1 MYTDK
6 GLYIAKAAGR
16 ELYILPKMANR
27 HGLIAGATG
36 TGKTVSLK
44 VLAESFSDMGVP
56 VIMADVKGDLAGMV
70 KAGGD
75 NATISQRVSEFGLL
89 ERGFT
94 YKAFPTCFWDLFA
107 KKGLPLRTTISEF
120 GPLLL
125 AKLLDLNQVQSD
137 ILNIVFKIADDEGL
151 LLIDIKD
158 LKAMLNYVS
167 ENSAQYKSE
176 YGNISSQSVA
186 AIMRA
191 VVALSD
197 RGAEEFFGEPALNI
211 RDWMRTTQDSRA
223 YINIIDASSLIQDTL
238 AYSTFMLWL
247 LSELFETMPEVGD
260 LEKPKMVFFFDE
272 AHLLFKNTPK
282 AMMQKIE
289 QVMKLIRS
297 KGIGIYFISQS
308 PSDIPGEILAQL
320 GNKIQHALRAYTAS
334 EQKAVKAAAQSYRI
348 NPNLD
353 TQKAITELGIGEDF
367 SFKAYPTVF
376 WDIFG
381 KKGLPLRTT
390 ISEFGPMLL
399 AKLLD
404 LNQIQ
409 TDILN
414 IIFKIADDEG
424 LLLIDLKDL
433 KSMLNYVSE
442 NAADYKAEYG
452 NIAPQSVNA
461 IMRGLVA
468 LGDKGGDIFF
478 GEPALD
484 INDWFVTKDGKGMIN
499 VLDATTIINDPV
511 IYSTFM
517 LWMLAELFEIM
528 PEVGDLDK
536 PKMVFFFDEAHLLF
550 KDTPKAL
557 LQKIE
562 QVVKLIRS
570 KGIGVYFITQNP
582 LPIIRSG
589 FIEVWL
595 FRNDD

>member
-1 MYTDK
+1 MYKDNEIWVASD
-6 GLYIAKAAGR
+6 GDAK
-16 ELYILPKMANR
+16 LCIKSKYANR

-36 TGKTVSLK
+36 TGKTVTLK
-44 VLAESFSDMGVP
+44 VMAESFSDAGVP
-56 VIMADVKGDLAGMV
+56 VFLSDIKGDLSGMC
-70 KAGGD
+70 KSGEEKESI
-75 NATISQRVSEFGLL
+75 TKRV
-89 ERGFT
+89 
-94 YKAFPTCFWDLFA
+94 A
-107 KKGLPLRTTISEF
+107 
-120 GPLLL
+120 
-125 AKLLDLNQVQSD
+125 
-137 ILNIVFKIADDEGL
+137 
-151 LLIDIKD
+151 
-158 LKAMLNYVS
+158 
-167 ENSAQYKSE
+167 
-176 YGNISSQSVA
+176 
-186 AIMRA
+186 
-191 VVALSD
+191 
-197 RGAEEFFGEPALNI
+197 
-211 RDWMRTTQDSRA
+211 
-223 YINIIDASSLIQDTL
+223 
-238 AYSTFMLWL
+238 
-247 LSELFETMPEVGD
+247 
-260 LEKPKMVFFFDE
+260 
-272 AHLLFKNTPK
+272 
-282 AMMQKIE
+282 
-289 QVMKLIRS
+289 
-297 KGIGIYFISQS
+297 
-308 PSDIPGEILAQL
+308 
-320 GNKIQHALRAYTAS
+320 
-334 EQKAVKAAAQSYRI
+334 
-348 NPNLD
+348 
-353 TQKAITELGIGEDF
+353 ELGMGEDF

-442 NAADYKAEYG
+442 NATDYKAEYG

-468 LGDKGGDIFF
+468 LGDKGGDVFF

-499 VLDATTIINDPV
+499 VLDATTIINDPG
-511 IYSTFM
+511 IYATFM

-582 LPIIRSG
+582 SDIPDEVLAQLGNKVQHALRAYTPAEQKGIKAAAQSYRANPDFDTAEIITNLGIGEAVVS
-589 FIEVWL
+589 FIEDDGAPAMVRKAKVLPPQSYLGAIDDMMRAAVISMSDLAEKYKDMVDRDSAYEFLQRLQVEISQKQEEEKQAETARKEAEKQAEIERKEAEKQEKATQKEAERQAKEAEKEEKKKKDAIKKGVAAVAGTAAGTIGRQIGKTLGKSGGKFGSSLGGNLGASLGRGVLSTL
-595 FRNDD
+595 FKLK

>member
-1 MYTDK
+1 MYKDNEIWVASD
-6 GLYIAKAAGR
+6 GDAK
-16 ELYILPKMANR
+16 LCIKSKYANR

-36 TGKTVSLK
+36 TGKTVTLK
-44 VLAESFSDMGVP
+44 VMAESFSDAGVP
-56 VIMADVKGDLAGMV
+56 VFLSDIKGDLSGMC
-70 KAGGD
+70 K
-75 NATISQRVSEFGLL
+75 
-89 ERGFT
+89 
-94 YKAFPTCFWDLFA
+94 
-107 KKGLPLRTTISEF
+107 
-120 GPLLL
+120 
-125 AKLLDLNQVQSD
+125 
-137 ILNIVFKIADDEGL
+137 
-151 LLIDIKD
+151 
-158 LKAMLNYVS
+158 
-167 ENSAQYKSE
+167 
-176 YGNISSQSVA
+176 
-186 AIMRA
+186 
-191 VVALSD
+191 
-197 RGAEEFFGEPALNI
+197 
-211 RDWMRTTQDSRA
+211 
-223 YINIIDASSLIQDTL
+223 
-238 AYSTFMLWL
+238 
-247 LSELFETMPEVGD
+247 
-260 LEKPKMVFFFDE
+260 
-272 AHLLFKNTPK
+272 
-282 AMMQKIE
+282 
-289 QVMKLIRS
+289 
-297 KGIGIYFISQS
+297 
-308 PSDIPGEILAQL
+308 PGEE
-320 GNKIQHALRAYTAS
+320 KES
-334 EQKAVKAAAQSYRI
+334 
-348 NPNLD
+348 
-353 TQKAITELGIGEDF
+353 ITKRVAELGMGEDF

-468 LGDKGGDIFF
+468 LGDKGGDVFF

-499 VLDATTIINDPV
+499 VLDATTIINDPG
-511 IYSTFM
+511 IYATFM

-582 LPIIRSG
+582 SDIPDEVLAQLGNKVQHALRAYTPAEQKGIKAAAQSYRANPDFDTAEIITNLGIGEAVVS
-589 FIEVWL
+589 FIEDDGAPAMVRKAKVLPPQSYLGAIDDMMRAAVISMSDLAEKYKDMVDRDSAYEFLQRLQVEISQKQEEEKQAETARKEAEKQAEIERKEAEKQEKSAQKEAERQAKEAEKEEKKKKDAIKKGVAAVAGTAAGTIGRQIGKTLGKSGGKFGSSLGGNLGASLGRGVLSTL
-595 FRNDD
+595 FKLK

>member
-1 MYTDK
+1 MYKDNEIWVASD
-6 GLYIAKAAGR
+6 GDAK
-16 ELYILPKMANR
+16 LCIKSKYANR

-36 TGKTVSLK
+36 TGKTVTLK
-44 VLAESFSDMGVP
+44 VMAESFSDAGVP
-56 VIMADVKGDLAGMV
+56 VFLSDIKGDLSGMC
-70 KAGGD
+70 K
-75 NATISQRVSEFGLL
+75 
-89 ERGFT
+89 
-94 YKAFPTCFWDLFA
+94 
-107 KKGLPLRTTISEF
+107 
-120 GPLLL
+120 
-125 AKLLDLNQVQSD
+125 
-137 ILNIVFKIADDEGL
+137 
-151 LLIDIKD
+151 
-158 LKAMLNYVS
+158 
-167 ENSAQYKSE
+167 
-176 YGNISSQSVA
+176 
-186 AIMRA
+186 
-191 VVALSD
+191 
-197 RGAEEFFGEPALNI
+197 
-211 RDWMRTTQDSRA
+211 
-223 YINIIDASSLIQDTL
+223 
-238 AYSTFMLWL
+238 
-247 LSELFETMPEVGD
+247 
-260 LEKPKMVFFFDE
+260 
-272 AHLLFKNTPK
+272 
-282 AMMQKIE
+282 
-289 QVMKLIRS
+289 
-297 KGIGIYFISQS
+297 
-308 PSDIPGEILAQL
+308 PGEE
-320 GNKIQHALRAYTAS
+320 KES
-334 EQKAVKAAAQSYRI
+334 
-348 NPNLD
+348 
-353 TQKAITELGIGEDF
+353 ITKRVAELGMGEDF

-442 NAADYKAEYG
+442 NATDYKAEYG

-499 VLDATTIINDPV
+499 VLDATTIINDPG
-511 IYSTFM
+511 IYATFM

-582 LPIIRSG
+582 SDIPDEVLAQLGNKVQHALRAYTPAEQKGIKAAAQSYRANPDFDTAEIITNLGIGEAVVS
-589 FIEVWL
+589 FIEDDGAPAMVRKAKVLPPQSYLGAIDDMMRAAVISMSDLAEKYKDMVDRDSAYEFLQRLQVEISQKQEEEKQAETARKEAEKQAEIERKEAEKQEKAAQKEAERQAKEAEKEEKKKKDAIKKGVAAVAGTAAVTIGRQIGKTLGKSGGKFGSSLGGNLGASLGRGVLSTL
-595 FRNDD
+595 FKLK

>member
-1 MYTDK
+1 MYKDNEIWVASD
-6 GLYIAKAAGR
+6 GDAK
-16 ELYILPKMANR
+16 LCIKSKYANR

-36 TGKTVSLK
+36 TGKTVTLK
-44 VLAESFSDMGVP
+44 VMAESFSDAGVP
-56 VIMADVKGDLAGMV
+56 VFLSDIKGDLSGMC
-70 KAGGD
+70 KLGEEKESI
-75 NATISQRVSEFGLL
+75 TKRVSELG
-89 ERGFT
+89 
-94 YKAFPTCFWDLFA
+94 
-107 KKGLPLRTTISEF
+107 
-120 GPLLL
+120 
-125 AKLLDLNQVQSD
+125 
-137 ILNIVFKIADDEGL
+137 
-151 LLIDIKD
+151 
-158 LKAMLNYVS
+158 
-167 ENSAQYKSE
+167 
-176 YGNISSQSVA
+176 
-186 AIMRA
+186 MR
-191 VVALSD
+191 
-197 RGAEEFFGEPALNI
+197 
-211 RDWMRTTQDSRA
+211 
-223 YINIIDASSLIQDTL
+223 
-238 AYSTFMLWL
+238 
-247 LSELFETMPEVGD
+247 
-260 LEKPKMVFFFDE
+260 
-272 AHLLFKNTPK
+272 
-282 AMMQKIE
+282 
-289 QVMKLIRS
+289 
-297 KGIGIYFISQS
+297 
-308 PSDIPGEILAQL
+308 
-320 GNKIQHALRAYTAS
+320 
-334 EQKAVKAAAQSYRI
+334 
-348 NPNLD
+348 
-353 TQKAITELGIGEDF
+353 EDF

-468 LGDKGGDIFF
+468 LGDKGGDVFF

-499 VLDATTIINDPV
+499 VLDATTIINDPG
-511 IYSTFM
+511 IYATFM

-528 PEVGDLDK
+528 PEVGDLEK

-582 LPIIRSG
+582 SDIPDEVLAQLGNKVQHALRAYTPAEQKGIKAAAQSYRANPDFDTAEIITNLGIGEAVVS
-589 FIEVWL
+589 FIEDDGAPAMVRKAKVLPPQSYLGAIDDMMRAAVISMSDLANKYKDMVDRDSAYEFLQRLQVEISQKQEEERQAEIARKEAEKQAEIERKEAEKQAKAAQNEAEKQAREAEKEEKKKKDAIKKGVATVAGTAAGTIGRQIGKTLGKSGGKFGSSLGGNLGASLGRGVLSTL
-595 FRNDD
+595 FKLK

>member
-1 MYTDK
+1 MYKDNEIWVASD
-6 GLYIAKAAGR
+6 GDAK
-16 ELYILPKMANR
+16 LCIKSKYANR

-36 TGKTVSLK
+36 TGKTVTLK
-44 VLAESFSDMGVP
+44 VMAESFSDAGVP
-56 VIMADVKGDLAGMV
+56 VFLSDIKGDLSGMC
-70 KAGGD
+70 KPGEEKESI
-75 NATISQRVSEFGLL
+75 TKRVSE
-89 ERGFT
+89 
-94 YKAFPTCFWDLFA
+94 
-107 KKGLPLRTTISEF
+107 
-120 GPLLL
+120 
-125 AKLLDLNQVQSD
+125 
-137 ILNIVFKIADDEGL
+137 
-151 LLIDIKD
+151 
-158 LKAMLNYVS
+158 
-167 ENSAQYKSE
+167 
-176 YGNISSQSVA
+176 
-186 AIMRA
+186 
-191 VVALSD
+191 
-197 RGAEEFFGEPALNI
+197 
-211 RDWMRTTQDSRA
+211 
-223 YINIIDASSLIQDTL
+223 
-238 AYSTFMLWL
+238 
-247 LSELFETMPEVGD
+247 
-260 LEKPKMVFFFDE
+260 
-272 AHLLFKNTPK
+272 
-282 AMMQKIE
+282 
-289 QVMKLIRS
+289 
-297 KGIGIYFISQS
+297 
-308 PSDIPGEILAQL
+308 L
-320 GNKIQHALRAYTAS
+320 GM
-334 EQKAVKAAAQSYRI
+334 
-348 NPNLD
+348 
-353 TQKAITELGIGEDF
+353 GEDF

-433 KSMLNYVSE
+433 KSMLNYISE

-468 LGDKGGDIFF
+468 LGDKGGDVFF

-499 VLDATTIINDPV
+499 VLDATTIINDPG
-511 IYSTFM
+511 IYATFM

-582 LPIIRSG
+582 SDIPDEVLAQLGNKVQHALRAYTPAEQKGIKAAAQSYRANPDFDTAEIITNLGIGEAVVS
-589 FIEVWL
+589 FIEDDGAPAMVRKAKVLPPQSYLGAIDDMMRAAVISMSDLAEKYKDMVDRDSAYEFLQRLQVEISQKQEEEKQAEIARKEAEKQAEIERKEAEKQAKEAQKEAERQAREAEKEEKKKKDAIKKGVATVAGTAAGTIGRQIGKTLGKSGGKFGSSLGGNLGASLGRGVLSTL
-595 FRNDD
+595 FKLK

>member
-1 MYTDK
+1 MYKDNEIWVASD
-6 GLYIAKAAGR
+6 GDAK
-16 ELYILPKMANR
+16 LCIKSKYANR

-36 TGKTVSLK
+36 TGKTVTLK
-44 VLAESFSDMGVP
+44 VMAESFSDAGVP
-56 VIMADVKGDLAGMV
+56 VFLSDIKGDLSGMC
-70 KAGGD
+70 K
-75 NATISQRVSEFGLL
+75 
-89 ERGFT
+89 
-94 YKAFPTCFWDLFA
+94 
-107 KKGLPLRTTISEF
+107 
-120 GPLLL
+120 
-125 AKLLDLNQVQSD
+125 
-137 ILNIVFKIADDEGL
+137 
-151 LLIDIKD
+151 
-158 LKAMLNYVS
+158 
-167 ENSAQYKSE
+167 
-176 YGNISSQSVA
+176 
-186 AIMRA
+186 
-191 VVALSD
+191 
-197 RGAEEFFGEPALNI
+197 
-211 RDWMRTTQDSRA
+211 
-223 YINIIDASSLIQDTL
+223 
-238 AYSTFMLWL
+238 
-247 LSELFETMPEVGD
+247 
-260 LEKPKMVFFFDE
+260 
-272 AHLLFKNTPK
+272 
-282 AMMQKIE
+282 
-289 QVMKLIRS
+289 
-297 KGIGIYFISQS
+297 
-308 PSDIPGEILAQL
+308 PGEE
-320 GNKIQHALRAYTAS
+320 KES
-334 EQKAVKAAAQSYRI
+334 
-348 NPNLD
+348 
-353 TQKAITELGIGEDF
+353 ITKRVAELGMGEDF

-442 NAADYKAEYG
+442 NATDYKAEYG

-468 LGDKGGDIFF
+468 LGDKGGDVFF

-499 VLDATTIINDPV
+499 VLDATTIINDPG
-511 IYSTFM
+511 IYATFM

-582 LPIIRSG
+582 SDIPDEVLAQLGNKVQHALRAYTPAEQKGIKAAAQSYRENPDFDTAEIITNLGIGEAVVS
-589 FIEVWL
+589 FIEDDGAPAMVRKAKVLPPQSYLGAIDDMMRAAVISMSDLAEKYKDMVDRDSAYEFLQRLQVEISQKQEEEKQAETARKEAEKQAEIERKEAEKQAKAAQKEAERQAKEAEKEEKKKKDAIKKGVAAVAGTAAGTIGRQIGKTLGKSGGKFGSSLGGNLGASLGRGVLSTL
-595 FRNDD
+595 FKLK

>member
-1 MYTDK
+1 MYKDNEIWVASD
-6 GLYIAKAAGR
+6 GDAK
-16 ELYILPKMANR
+16 LCIKSKYANR

-36 TGKTVSLK
+36 TGKTVTLK
-44 VLAESFSDMGVP
+44 VMAESFSDAGVP
-56 VIMADVKGDLAGMV
+56 VFLSDIKGDLSGMC
-70 KAGGD
+70 K
-75 NATISQRVSEFGLL
+75 
-89 ERGFT
+89 
-94 YKAFPTCFWDLFA
+94 
-107 KKGLPLRTTISEF
+107 
-120 GPLLL
+120 
-125 AKLLDLNQVQSD
+125 
-137 ILNIVFKIADDEGL
+137 
-151 LLIDIKD
+151 
-158 LKAMLNYVS
+158 
-167 ENSAQYKSE
+167 
-176 YGNISSQSVA
+176 
-186 AIMRA
+186 
-191 VVALSD
+191 
-197 RGAEEFFGEPALNI
+197 
-211 RDWMRTTQDSRA
+211 
-223 YINIIDASSLIQDTL
+223 
-238 AYSTFMLWL
+238 
-247 LSELFETMPEVGD
+247 
-260 LEKPKMVFFFDE
+260 
-272 AHLLFKNTPK
+272 
-282 AMMQKIE
+282 
-289 QVMKLIRS
+289 
-297 KGIGIYFISQS
+297 
-308 PSDIPGEILAQL
+308 PGEE
-320 GNKIQHALRAYTAS
+320 KES
-334 EQKAVKAAAQSYRI
+334 
-348 NPNLD
+348 
-353 TQKAITELGIGEDF
+353 ITKRVAELGMGEDF

-376 WDIFG
+376 WDIYG

-468 LGDKGGDIFF
+468 LGDKGGDVFF

-499 VLDATTIINDPV
+499 VLDATTIINDPG
-511 IYSTFM
+511 IYATFM

-582 LPIIRSG
+582 SDIPDEVLAQLGNKVQHALRAYTPAEQKGIKAAAQSYRENPDFDTAEIITNLGIGEAVVS
-589 FIEVWL
+589 FIEDDGAPAMVRKAKVLPPQSYLGAIDDMMRAAVISMSDLAEKYKDMVDRDSAYEFLQRLQVEISQKQEEEKQAETARKEAEKQAEIERKEAEKQAKAAQKEAERQAKEAEKEEKKKKDAIKKGVATVAGTAAGTIGRQIGKTLGKSGGKFGSSLGGNLGASLGRGVLSTL
-595 FRNDD
+595 FKLK

>member
-1 MYTDK
+1 MYKDNEIWVASD
-6 GLYIAKAAGR
+6 GDAK
-16 ELYILPKMANR
+16 LCIKSKYANR

-36 TGKTVSLK
+36 TGKTVTLK
-44 VLAESFSDMGVP
+44 VMAESFSAAGVP
-56 VIMADVKGDLAGMV
+56 VFLSDIKGDLSGMC
-70 KAGGD
+70 K
-75 NATISQRVSEFGLL
+75 
-89 ERGFT
+89 
-94 YKAFPTCFWDLFA
+94 
-107 KKGLPLRTTISEF
+107 
-120 GPLLL
+120 
-125 AKLLDLNQVQSD
+125 
-137 ILNIVFKIADDEGL
+137 
-151 LLIDIKD
+151 
-158 LKAMLNYVS
+158 
-167 ENSAQYKSE
+167 
-176 YGNISSQSVA
+176 
-186 AIMRA
+186 
-191 VVALSD
+191 
-197 RGAEEFFGEPALNI
+197 
-211 RDWMRTTQDSRA
+211 
-223 YINIIDASSLIQDTL
+223 
-238 AYSTFMLWL
+238 
-247 LSELFETMPEVGD
+247 
-260 LEKPKMVFFFDE
+260 
-272 AHLLFKNTPK
+272 
-282 AMMQKIE
+282 
-289 QVMKLIRS
+289 
-297 KGIGIYFISQS
+297 
-308 PSDIPGEILAQL
+308 PGEE
-320 GNKIQHALRAYTAS
+320 KES
-334 EQKAVKAAAQSYRI
+334 
-348 NPNLD
+348 
-353 TQKAITELGIGEDF
+353 ITKRVAELGMGEDF

-442 NAADYKAEYG
+442 NATDYKAEYG

-468 LGDKGGDIFF
+468 LGDKGGDVFF

-499 VLDATTIINDPV
+499 VLDATTIINDPG
-511 IYSTFM
+511 IYATFM

-582 LPIIRSG
+582 SDIPDEVLAQLGNKVQHALRAYTPAEQKGIKAAAQSYRANPDFDTAEIITNLGIGEAVVS
-589 FIEVWL
+589 FIE
-595 FRNDD
+595 DDGAPAMVRKAKVLPPQSYLGAIDDMMRAAVISMSDLAEKYKDMVDRDSAYEFLQRLQVEISQKQEEEKQAETAKKEAEKQAEIERKEAEKQEKAAQKEAERQAKEAEKEEKKKKDAIKKGVAAVAGTAAGTIGRQIGKTLGKSGGKFGSSLGGNLGASLGRGVLSTLSKLK

>member
-1 MYTDK
+1 MYKDNEIWVASD
-6 GLYIAKAAGR
+6 GDAK
-16 ELYILPKMANR
+16 LCIKSKYANR

-36 TGKTVSLK
+36 TGKTVTLK
-44 VLAESFSDMGVP
+44 VMAESFSDAGVP
-56 VIMADVKGDLAGMV
+56 VFLSDIKGDLSGMC
-70 KAGGD
+70 K
-75 NATISQRVSEFGLL
+75 
-89 ERGFT
+89 
-94 YKAFPTCFWDLFA
+94 
-107 KKGLPLRTTISEF
+107 
-120 GPLLL
+120 
-125 AKLLDLNQVQSD
+125 
-137 ILNIVFKIADDEGL
+137 
-151 LLIDIKD
+151 
-158 LKAMLNYVS
+158 
-167 ENSAQYKSE
+167 
-176 YGNISSQSVA
+176 
-186 AIMRA
+186 
-191 VVALSD
+191 
-197 RGAEEFFGEPALNI
+197 
-211 RDWMRTTQDSRA
+211 
-223 YINIIDASSLIQDTL
+223 
-238 AYSTFMLWL
+238 
-247 LSELFETMPEVGD
+247 
-260 LEKPKMVFFFDE
+260 
-272 AHLLFKNTPK
+272 
-282 AMMQKIE
+282 
-289 QVMKLIRS
+289 
-297 KGIGIYFISQS
+297 
-308 PSDIPGEILAQL
+308 PGEE
-320 GNKIQHALRAYTAS
+320 KES
-334 EQKAVKAAAQSYRI
+334 
-348 NPNLD
+348 
-353 TQKAITELGIGEDF
+353 ITKRVAELGIGEDF

-468 LGDKGGDIFF
+468 LGDKGGDVFF

-499 VLDATTIINDPV
+499 VLDATTIINDPG
-511 IYSTFM
+511 IYATFM

-582 LPIIRSG
+582 SDIPDEVLAQLGNKVQHALRAYTPAEQKGIKAAAQSYRANPDFDTAEIITNLGIGEAVVS
-589 FIEVWL
+589 FIEDDGAPAMVRKAKVLPPQSYLGAIDDMMRAAVISMSDLAEKYKDMVDRDSAYEFLQRLQVEISQKQEEEKQAETARKEAEKQAEIERKEAEKQEKAAQKEAERQAKEAEKEEKKKKDAIKKGVAAVAGTAAGTIGRQIGKTLGKSGGKFGSSLGGNLGASLGRGVLSTL
-595 FRNDD
+595 FKLK

>member
-1 MYTDK
+1 MYKDNEIWVASD
-6 GLYIAKAAGR
+6 GDAK
-16 ELYILPKMANR
+16 LCIKSKYANR

-36 TGKTVSLK
+36 TGKTVTLK
-44 VLAESFSDMGVP
+44 VMAESFSDAGVP
-56 VIMADVKGDLAGMV
+56 VFLSDIKGDLSGMC
-70 KAGGD
+70 KPGEEKESII
-75 NATISQRVSEFGLL
+75 NRVSDLGL
-89 ERGFT
+89 
-94 YKAFPTCFWDLFA
+94 
-107 KKGLPLRTTISEF
+107 
-120 GPLLL
+120 
-125 AKLLDLNQVQSD
+125 
-137 ILNIVFKIADDEGL
+137 
-151 LLIDIKD
+151 
-158 LKAMLNYVS
+158 
-167 ENSAQYKSE
+167 
-176 YGNISSQSVA
+176 
-186 AIMRA
+186 
-191 VVALSD
+191 
-197 RGAEEFFGEPALNI
+197 
-211 RDWMRTTQDSRA
+211 
-223 YINIIDASSLIQDTL
+223 
-238 AYSTFMLWL
+238 
-247 LSELFETMPEVGD
+247 
-260 LEKPKMVFFFDE
+260 
-272 AHLLFKNTPK
+272 
-282 AMMQKIE
+282 
-289 QVMKLIRS
+289 
-297 KGIGIYFISQS
+297 
-308 PSDIPGEILAQL
+308 
-320 GNKIQHALRAYTAS
+320 
-334 EQKAVKAAAQSYRI
+334 
-348 NPNLD
+348 
-353 TQKAITELGIGEDF
+353 GEDF

-399 AKLLD
+399 AKLLE

-468 LGDKGGDIFF
+468 LGDKGGDVFF

-499 VLDATTIINDPV
+499 IMDATTIINDPG

-517 LWMLAELFEIM
+517 LWMLAELFETM

-582 LPIIRSG
+582 SDIPDEVLAQLGNKVQHALRAYTPAEQKGIKAAAQSYRINPDFDTAEIITNLGIGEAVVS
-589 FIEVWL
+589 FIEDGGAPAMVRKAKVLPPQSYLGAIDDMMRAAVISMSDLAGKYKDMVDRDSAYEFLQRLQVEISQKQEEERQAEIARKEAEKQAEIERKEAEKQAKAAQKEAERQAKEAEKEEKKEKDAIKKGVATVAGTAAGTIGRQIGKTLGKSGGKFGSSLGGNLGASLGRGVLSTL
-595 FRNDD
+595 FKLK

>member
-1 MYTDK
+1 MYKENEIWVASD
-6 GLYIAKAAGR
+6 GDAK
-16 ELYILPKMANR
+16 LCIKSKYANR

-36 TGKTVSLK
+36 TGKTVTLK
-44 VLAESFSDMGVP
+44 VMAESFSDAGVP
-56 VIMADVKGDLAGMV
+56 VFLSDIKGDLSGMC
-70 KAGGD
+70 KPGEEKESI
-75 NATISQRVSEFGLL
+75 TKRVSELG
-89 ERGFT
+89 
-94 YKAFPTCFWDLFA
+94 
-107 KKGLPLRTTISEF
+107 
-120 GPLLL
+120 
-125 AKLLDLNQVQSD
+125 
-137 ILNIVFKIADDEGL
+137 
-151 LLIDIKD
+151 
-158 LKAMLNYVS
+158 
-167 ENSAQYKSE
+167 
-176 YGNISSQSVA
+176 
-186 AIMRA
+186 MR
-191 VVALSD
+191 
-197 RGAEEFFGEPALNI
+197 
-211 RDWMRTTQDSRA
+211 
-223 YINIIDASSLIQDTL
+223 
-238 AYSTFMLWL
+238 
-247 LSELFETMPEVGD
+247 
-260 LEKPKMVFFFDE
+260 
-272 AHLLFKNTPK
+272 
-282 AMMQKIE
+282 
-289 QVMKLIRS
+289 
-297 KGIGIYFISQS
+297 
-308 PSDIPGEILAQL
+308 
-320 GNKIQHALRAYTAS
+320 
-334 EQKAVKAAAQSYRI
+334 
-348 NPNLD
+348 
-353 TQKAITELGIGEDF
+353 EDF

-424 LLLIDLKDL
+424 LLLIDLIDL

-468 LGDKGGDIFF
+468 LGDKGGDVFF

-499 VLDATTIINDPV
+499 VLDATTIINDPG
-511 IYSTFM
+511 IYATFM

-528 PEVGDLDK
+528 PEVGDLEK

-582 LPIIRSG
+582 SDIPDEVLAQLGNKVQHALRAYTPAEQKGIKAAAQSYRANPDFDTAEIITNLGIGEAVVS
-589 FIEVWL
+589 FIEDDGAPAMVRKAKVLPPQSYLGAIDDMMRAAVISMSDLANKYKDMVDRDSAYEFLQRLQVEISQKQEEERQAEIARKEAEKQAEIERKEAEKQAKAAQKEAEKQAREAEKEEKKKKDAIKKGVAAVAGTAAGTIGRQIGKTLGKSGGKFGSSLGGNLGASLGRGVLSTL
-595 FRNDD
+595 FKLK

>member
-1 MYTDK
+1 MYKDNEIWVASD
-6 GLYIAKAAGR
+6 GDAK
-16 ELYILPKMANR
+16 LCIKSKYANR

-36 TGKTVSLK
+36 TGKTVTLK
-44 VLAESFSDMGVP
+44 VMAESFSDAGVP
-56 VIMADVKGDLAGMV
+56 VFLSDIKGDLSGMC
-70 KAGGD
+70 K
-75 NATISQRVSEFGLL
+75 
-89 ERGFT
+89 
-94 YKAFPTCFWDLFA
+94 
-107 KKGLPLRTTISEF
+107 
-120 GPLLL
+120 
-125 AKLLDLNQVQSD
+125 
-137 ILNIVFKIADDEGL
+137 
-151 LLIDIKD
+151 
-158 LKAMLNYVS
+158 
-167 ENSAQYKSE
+167 
-176 YGNISSQSVA
+176 
-186 AIMRA
+186 
-191 VVALSD
+191 
-197 RGAEEFFGEPALNI
+197 
-211 RDWMRTTQDSRA
+211 
-223 YINIIDASSLIQDTL
+223 
-238 AYSTFMLWL
+238 
-247 LSELFETMPEVGD
+247 
-260 LEKPKMVFFFDE
+260 
-272 AHLLFKNTPK
+272 
-282 AMMQKIE
+282 
-289 QVMKLIRS
+289 
-297 KGIGIYFISQS
+297 
-308 PSDIPGEILAQL
+308 PGEE
-320 GNKIQHALRAYTAS
+320 KES
-334 EQKAVKAAAQSYRI
+334 
-348 NPNLD
+348 
-353 TQKAITELGIGEDF
+353 ITKRVAELGMGEDF

-468 LGDKGGDIFF
+468 LGDKGGDVFF

-499 VLDATTIINDPV
+499 VLDATTIINDPG
-511 IYSTFM
+511 IYATFM

-582 LPIIRSG
+582 SDIPDEVLAQLGNKVQHALRAYTPAEQKGIKAAAQSYRANPDFDTAEIITNLGIGEAVVS
-589 FIEVWL
+589 FIEDDGAPAMVRKAKVLPPQSYLGAIDDMMRAAVISMSDLAEKYKDMVDRDSAYEFLQRLQVEISQKQEEEKQAEIARKEAEKQAEIERKEAEKQAKAAQKEAEKQAREAEKEEKKKKDAIKKGVAAVAGTAAVTIGRQIGKTLGKSGGKFGSSLGGNLGASLGRGVLSTL
-595 FRNDD
+595 FKLK

>member
-1 MYTDK
+1 MYKDNEIWVASD
-6 GLYIAKAAGR
+6 GDAK
-16 ELYILPKMANR
+16 LCIKSKYANR

-36 TGKTVSLK
+36 TGKTVTLK
-44 VLAESFSDMGVP
+44 VMAESFSDAGVP
-56 VIMADVKGDLAGMV
+56 VFLSDIKGDLSGMC
-70 KAGGD
+70 K
-75 NATISQRVSEFGLL
+75 
-89 ERGFT
+89 
-94 YKAFPTCFWDLFA
+94 
-107 KKGLPLRTTISEF
+107 
-120 GPLLL
+120 
-125 AKLLDLNQVQSD
+125 
-137 ILNIVFKIADDEGL
+137 
-151 LLIDIKD
+151 
-158 LKAMLNYVS
+158 
-167 ENSAQYKSE
+167 
-176 YGNISSQSVA
+176 
-186 AIMRA
+186 
-191 VVALSD
+191 
-197 RGAEEFFGEPALNI
+197 
-211 RDWMRTTQDSRA
+211 
-223 YINIIDASSLIQDTL
+223 
-238 AYSTFMLWL
+238 
-247 LSELFETMPEVGD
+247 
-260 LEKPKMVFFFDE
+260 
-272 AHLLFKNTPK
+272 
-282 AMMQKIE
+282 
-289 QVMKLIRS
+289 
-297 KGIGIYFISQS
+297 
-308 PSDIPGEILAQL
+308 PGEE
-320 GNKIQHALRAYTAS
+320 KES
-334 EQKAVKAAAQSYRI
+334 
-348 NPNLD
+348 
-353 TQKAITELGIGEDF
+353 ITKRVAELGMGEDF

-442 NAADYKAEYG
+442 NAIDYKAEYG

-468 LGDKGGDIFF
+468 LGDKGGDVFF

-499 VLDATTIINDPV
+499 VLDATTIINDPG
-511 IYSTFM
+511 IYATFM

-528 PEVGDLDK
+528 PEVGDLEK

-582 LPIIRSG
+582 SDIPDEVLAQLGNKVQHALRAYTPAEQKGIKAAAQSYRANPDFDTAEIITNLGIGEAVVS
-589 FIEVWL
+589 FIEDDGAPAMVRKAKVLPPQSYLGAIDDMMRAAVISMSDLAEKYKDMVDRDSAYEFLQRLQVEISQKQEEEKQAETAKKEAEKQAEIERKEAEKQEKAAQKEAERQAKEAEKEEKKKKDAIKKGVAAVAGTAAGTIGRQIGKTLGKSGGKFGSSLGGNLGASLGRGVLSTL
-595 FRNDD
+595 FKLK

>member
-1 MYTDK
+1 MYKDNEIWVASD
-6 GLYIAKAAGR
+6 GDAK
-16 ELYILPKMANR
+16 LCIKSKYANR

-36 TGKTVSLK
+36 TGKTVTLK
-44 VLAESFSDMGVP
+44 VMAESFSDAGVP
-56 VIMADVKGDLAGMV
+56 VFLSDIKGDLSGMC
-70 KAGGD
+70 K
-75 NATISQRVSEFGLL
+75 
-89 ERGFT
+89 
-94 YKAFPTCFWDLFA
+94 
-107 KKGLPLRTTISEF
+107 
-120 GPLLL
+120 
-125 AKLLDLNQVQSD
+125 
-137 ILNIVFKIADDEGL
+137 
-151 LLIDIKD
+151 
-158 LKAMLNYVS
+158 
-167 ENSAQYKSE
+167 
-176 YGNISSQSVA
+176 
-186 AIMRA
+186 
-191 VVALSD
+191 
-197 RGAEEFFGEPALNI
+197 
-211 RDWMRTTQDSRA
+211 
-223 YINIIDASSLIQDTL
+223 
-238 AYSTFMLWL
+238 
-247 LSELFETMPEVGD
+247 
-260 LEKPKMVFFFDE
+260 
-272 AHLLFKNTPK
+272 
-282 AMMQKIE
+282 
-289 QVMKLIRS
+289 
-297 KGIGIYFISQS
+297 
-308 PSDIPGEILAQL
+308 PGEE
-320 GNKIQHALRAYTAS
+320 KES
-334 EQKAVKAAAQSYRI
+334 
-348 NPNLD
+348 
-353 TQKAITELGIGEDF
+353 ITKRVAELGMGEDF

-442 NAADYKAEYG
+442 NAVDYKAEYG

-468 LGDKGGDIFF
+468 LGDKGGDVFF

-499 VLDATTIINDPV
+499 VLDATTIINDPG
-511 IYSTFM
+511 IYATFM

-582 LPIIRSG
+582 SDIPDEVLAQLGNKVQHALRAYTPAEQKGIKAAAQSYRVNPDFDTAEIITNLGIGEAVVS
-589 FIEVWL
+589 FIEDDGAPAMVRKAKVLPPQSYLGAIDDMMRAAVISMSDLAEKYKDMVDRDSAYEFLQRLQVEISQKQEEEKQAETARKEAQKQAEIERKEAEKQAKTAQKEAERQAKEAEKEEKKKKDAIKKGVAAVAGTATGTIGRQIGKTLGKSGGKFGSSLGGNLGASLGRGVLSTL
-595 FRNDD
+595 FKLK

>member
-1 MYTDK
+1 MYKDNEIWVASD
-6 GLYIAKAAGR
+6 GDAK
-16 ELYILPKMANR
+16 LCIKSKYANR

-36 TGKTVSLK
+36 TGKTVTLK
-44 VLAESFSDMGVP
+44 VMAESFSDAGVP
-56 VIMADVKGDLAGMV
+56 VFLSDIKGDLSGMC
-70 KAGGD
+70 K
-75 NATISQRVSEFGLL
+75 
-89 ERGFT
+89 
-94 YKAFPTCFWDLFA
+94 
-107 KKGLPLRTTISEF
+107 
-120 GPLLL
+120 
-125 AKLLDLNQVQSD
+125 
-137 ILNIVFKIADDEGL
+137 
-151 LLIDIKD
+151 
-158 LKAMLNYVS
+158 
-167 ENSAQYKSE
+167 
-176 YGNISSQSVA
+176 
-186 AIMRA
+186 
-191 VVALSD
+191 
-197 RGAEEFFGEPALNI
+197 
-211 RDWMRTTQDSRA
+211 
-223 YINIIDASSLIQDTL
+223 
-238 AYSTFMLWL
+238 
-247 LSELFETMPEVGD
+247 
-260 LEKPKMVFFFDE
+260 
-272 AHLLFKNTPK
+272 
-282 AMMQKIE
+282 
-289 QVMKLIRS
+289 
-297 KGIGIYFISQS
+297 
-308 PSDIPGEILAQL
+308 PGEE
-320 GNKIQHALRAYTAS
+320 KES
-334 EQKAVKAAAQSYRI
+334 
-348 NPNLD
+348 
-353 TQKAITELGIGEDF
+353 ITKRVAELGMGEDF

-442 NAADYKAEYG
+442 NATDYKAEYG

-468 LGDKGGDIFF
+468 LGDKGGDVFF

-499 VLDATTIINDPV
+499 VLDATTIINDPG
-511 IYSTFM
+511 IYATFM

-582 LPIIRSG
+582 SDIPDEVLAQLGNKVQHALRAYTPAEQKGIKAAAQSYRANPDFDTAEIITNLGIGEAVVS
-589 FIEVWL
+589 FIEDDGAPAMVRKAKVLPPQSYLGAIDDMMRAAVISMSDLAGKYKDMVDRDSAYEFLQRLQVEISQKQEEEKQAETAKKEAEKQAEIERKEAEKQEKAAQKEAERQAKEAEKEEKKKREAIKKGVAAVAGTAAGTIGRQIGKTLGKSGGKFGSSLGGNLGASLGRGVLSTL
-595 FRNDD
+595 FKLK

>member
-1 MYTDK
+1 MYKDNEIWVASD
-6 GLYIAKAAGR
+6 GDAK
-16 ELYILPKMANR
+16 LCIKSKYANR

-36 TGKTVSLK
+36 TGKTVTLK
-44 VLAESFSDMGVP
+44 VMAESFSDAGVP
-56 VIMADVKGDLAGMV
+56 VFLSDIKGDLSGMC
-70 KAGGD
+70 K
-75 NATISQRVSEFGLL
+75 
-89 ERGFT
+89 
-94 YKAFPTCFWDLFA
+94 
-107 KKGLPLRTTISEF
+107 
-120 GPLLL
+120 
-125 AKLLDLNQVQSD
+125 
-137 ILNIVFKIADDEGL
+137 
-151 LLIDIKD
+151 
-158 LKAMLNYVS
+158 
-167 ENSAQYKSE
+167 
-176 YGNISSQSVA
+176 
-186 AIMRA
+186 
-191 VVALSD
+191 
-197 RGAEEFFGEPALNI
+197 
-211 RDWMRTTQDSRA
+211 
-223 YINIIDASSLIQDTL
+223 
-238 AYSTFMLWL
+238 
-247 LSELFETMPEVGD
+247 
-260 LEKPKMVFFFDE
+260 
-272 AHLLFKNTPK
+272 
-282 AMMQKIE
+282 
-289 QVMKLIRS
+289 
-297 KGIGIYFISQS
+297 
-308 PSDIPGEILAQL
+308 PGEE
-320 GNKIQHALRAYTAS
+320 KES
-334 EQKAVKAAAQSYRI
+334 
-348 NPNLD
+348 
-353 TQKAITELGIGEDF
+353 ITKRVAELGIGEDF

-468 LGDKGGDIFF
+468 LGDKGGDVFF

-499 VLDATTIINDPV
+499 VLDATTIINDPG
-511 IYSTFM
+511 IYATFM

-582 LPIIRSG
+582 SDIPDEVLAQLGNKVQHALRAYTPAEQKGIKAAAQSYRANPDFDTAEIITNLGIGEAVVS
-589 FIEVWL
+589 FIEDDGAPAMVRKAKVLPPQSYLGAIDDMMRAAVISMSDLAEKYKDMVDRDSAYEFLQRLQVEISQKQEEEKQAEIARKEAEKQAEIERKEAEKQAKAAQKEAERQAKEAEKEEKKKKDAIKKGVAAVAGTAAGTIGRQIGKTLGKSGGKFGSSLGGNLGASLGRGVLSTL
-595 FRNDD
+595 FKLK

>member
-1 MYTDK
+1 MYKDNEIWVASD
-6 GLYIAKAAGR
+6 GDAK
-16 ELYILPKMANR
+16 LCIKSKYANR

-36 TGKTVSLK
+36 TGKTVTLK
-44 VLAESFSDMGVP
+44 VMAESFSDAGVP
-56 VIMADVKGDLAGMV
+56 VFLSDIKGDLSGMC
-70 KAGGD
+70 K
-75 NATISQRVSEFGLL
+75 
-89 ERGFT
+89 
-94 YKAFPTCFWDLFA
+94 
-107 KKGLPLRTTISEF
+107 
-120 GPLLL
+120 
-125 AKLLDLNQVQSD
+125 
-137 ILNIVFKIADDEGL
+137 
-151 LLIDIKD
+151 
-158 LKAMLNYVS
+158 
-167 ENSAQYKSE
+167 
-176 YGNISSQSVA
+176 
-186 AIMRA
+186 
-191 VVALSD
+191 
-197 RGAEEFFGEPALNI
+197 
-211 RDWMRTTQDSRA
+211 
-223 YINIIDASSLIQDTL
+223 
-238 AYSTFMLWL
+238 
-247 LSELFETMPEVGD
+247 
-260 LEKPKMVFFFDE
+260 
-272 AHLLFKNTPK
+272 
-282 AMMQKIE
+282 
-289 QVMKLIRS
+289 
-297 KGIGIYFISQS
+297 
-308 PSDIPGEILAQL
+308 PGEE
-320 GNKIQHALRAYTAS
+320 KES
-334 EQKAVKAAAQSYRI
+334 
-348 NPNLD
+348 
-353 TQKAITELGIGEDF
+353 ITKRVAELGMGEDF

-442 NAADYKAEYG
+442 NATDYKAEYG

-468 LGDKGGDIFF
+468 LGDKGGDVFF

-484 INDWFVTKDGKGMIN
+484 INDWFVTRDGKGMIN
-499 VLDATTIINDPV
+499 VLDATTIINDPG
-511 IYSTFM
+511 IYATFM

-582 LPIIRSG
+582 SDIPDEVLAQLGNKVQHALRAYTPAEQKGIKAAAQSYRANPDFDTAEIITNLGIGEAVVS
-589 FIEVWL
+589 FIEDDGAPAMVRKAKVLPPQSYLGAIDDMMRAAVISMSDLAEKYKDMVDRDSAYEFLQRLQVEISQKQEEEKQAEIARKEAEKQAEIERKEAEKQEKAAQKEAERQAKEAEKEEKKKKDAIKKGVAAVAGTAAGTIGRQIGKTLGKSGGKFGSSLCGNLGASLGRGVLSTL
-595 FRNDD
+595 FKLK

>member
-1 MYTDK
+1 MYKDNEIWVASD
-6 GLYIAKAAGR
+6 GDAK
-16 ELYILPKMANR
+16 LCIKSKYANR

-36 TGKTVSLK
+36 TGKTVTLK
-44 VLAESFSDMGVP
+44 VMAESFSDAGVP
-56 VIMADVKGDLAGMV
+56 VFLSDIKGDLSGMC
-70 KAGGD
+70 K
-75 NATISQRVSEFGLL
+75 
-89 ERGFT
+89 
-94 YKAFPTCFWDLFA
+94 
-107 KKGLPLRTTISEF
+107 
-120 GPLLL
+120 
-125 AKLLDLNQVQSD
+125 
-137 ILNIVFKIADDEGL
+137 
-151 LLIDIKD
+151 
-158 LKAMLNYVS
+158 
-167 ENSAQYKSE
+167 
-176 YGNISSQSVA
+176 
-186 AIMRA
+186 
-191 VVALSD
+191 
-197 RGAEEFFGEPALNI
+197 
-211 RDWMRTTQDSRA
+211 
-223 YINIIDASSLIQDTL
+223 
-238 AYSTFMLWL
+238 
-247 LSELFETMPEVGD
+247 
-260 LEKPKMVFFFDE
+260 
-272 AHLLFKNTPK
+272 
-282 AMMQKIE
+282 
-289 QVMKLIRS
+289 
-297 KGIGIYFISQS
+297 
-308 PSDIPGEILAQL
+308 PGEE
-320 GNKIQHALRAYTAS
+320 KES
-334 EQKAVKAAAQSYRI
+334 
-348 NPNLD
+348 
-353 TQKAITELGIGEDF
+353 ITKRVAELGMGEDF

-381 KKGLPLRTT
+381 KRGLPLRTT

-468 LGDKGGDIFF
+468 LGDKGGDVFF

-499 VLDATTIINDPV
+499 VLDATTIINDPG
-511 IYSTFM
+511 IYATFM

-582 LPIIRSG
+582 SDIPDEVLAQLGNKVQHALRAYTPAEQKGIKAAAQSYRANPDFDTAEIITNLGIGEAVVS
-589 FIEVWL
+589 FIEDDGAPAMVRKAKVLPPQSYLGAIDDMMRAAVISMSDLAEKYKDMVDRDSAYEFLQRLQVEISQKQKEEKQAETARKEAEKQAEIERKEAEKQAKAAQKEAERQAKEAEKEEKKKKDAIKKGVAAVAGTAAGTIGRQIGKTLGKSGGKFGSSLGGNLGASLGRGVLSTL
-595 FRNDD
+595 FKLK

>member
-1 MYTDK
+1 MYKDNEIWVASD
-6 GLYIAKAAGR
+6 GDAK
-16 ELYILPKMANR
+16 LCIKSKYANR

-36 TGKTVSLK
+36 TGKTVTLK
-44 VLAESFSDMGVP
+44 VMAESFSDAGVP
-56 VIMADVKGDLAGMV
+56 VFLSDIKGDLSGMC
-70 KAGGD
+70 K
-75 NATISQRVSEFGLL
+75 
-89 ERGFT
+89 
-94 YKAFPTCFWDLFA
+94 
-107 KKGLPLRTTISEF
+107 
-120 GPLLL
+120 
-125 AKLLDLNQVQSD
+125 
-137 ILNIVFKIADDEGL
+137 
-151 LLIDIKD
+151 
-158 LKAMLNYVS
+158 
-167 ENSAQYKSE
+167 
-176 YGNISSQSVA
+176 
-186 AIMRA
+186 
-191 VVALSD
+191 
-197 RGAEEFFGEPALNI
+197 
-211 RDWMRTTQDSRA
+211 
-223 YINIIDASSLIQDTL
+223 
-238 AYSTFMLWL
+238 
-247 LSELFETMPEVGD
+247 
-260 LEKPKMVFFFDE
+260 
-272 AHLLFKNTPK
+272 
-282 AMMQKIE
+282 
-289 QVMKLIRS
+289 
-297 KGIGIYFISQS
+297 
-308 PSDIPGEILAQL
+308 PGEE
-320 GNKIQHALRAYTAS
+320 KES
-334 EQKAVKAAAQSYRI
+334 
-348 NPNLD
+348 
-353 TQKAITELGIGEDF
+353 ITKRVDELGMGEDF

-499 VLDATTIINDPV
+499 VLDATTIINDPG

-582 LPIIRSG
+582 SDIPDEGLAQLGNKVQHALRAYTPAEQKGIKAAAQSYRVNPDFDTAEIITNLGIGEAVVS
-589 FIEVWL
+589 FIEDDGAPAMVRKAKVLPPQSYLGAIDDMMRAAVISMSDLAGKYKDMVDRDSAYEFLQRLQIEVSQKQEEERQAEIERKEAEKQIEIERKEAEKQAKAAQNEAEKQAKEAEKEEKKKKDAIKKGVAAVAGTAAGTIGRQIGKTLGKSGGKFGSSLGGNLGASLGRGVLSTL
-595 FRNDD
+595 FKLK

>member
-1 MYTDK
+1 MYKENEIWVASD
-6 GLYIAKAAGR
+6 GDAK
-16 ELYILPKMANR
+16 LCIKSKYANR

-36 TGKTVSLK
+36 TGKTVTLK
-44 VLAESFSDMGVP
+44 VMAESFSDAGVP
-56 VIMADVKGDLAGMV
+56 VFLSDIKGDLSGMC
-70 KAGGD
+70 KLGEEKESI
-75 NATISQRVSEFGLL
+75 TKRVSELG
-89 ERGFT
+89 
-94 YKAFPTCFWDLFA
+94 
-107 KKGLPLRTTISEF
+107 
-120 GPLLL
+120 
-125 AKLLDLNQVQSD
+125 
-137 ILNIVFKIADDEGL
+137 
-151 LLIDIKD
+151 
-158 LKAMLNYVS
+158 
-167 ENSAQYKSE
+167 
-176 YGNISSQSVA
+176 
-186 AIMRA
+186 MR
-191 VVALSD
+191 
-197 RGAEEFFGEPALNI
+197 
-211 RDWMRTTQDSRA
+211 
-223 YINIIDASSLIQDTL
+223 
-238 AYSTFMLWL
+238 
-247 LSELFETMPEVGD
+247 
-260 LEKPKMVFFFDE
+260 
-272 AHLLFKNTPK
+272 
-282 AMMQKIE
+282 
-289 QVMKLIRS
+289 
-297 KGIGIYFISQS
+297 
-308 PSDIPGEILAQL
+308 
-320 GNKIQHALRAYTAS
+320 
-334 EQKAVKAAAQSYRI
+334 
-348 NPNLD
+348 
-353 TQKAITELGIGEDF
+353 EDF

-468 LGDKGGDIFF
+468 LGDKGGDVFF

-499 VLDATTIINDPV
+499 VLDATTIINDPG
-511 IYSTFM
+511 IYATFM

-528 PEVGDLDK
+528 PEVGDLEK

-582 LPIIRSG
+582 SDIPDEVLAQLGNKVQHALRAYTPAEQKGIKAAAQSYRANPDFDTAEIITNLGIGEAVVS
-589 FIEVWL
+589 FIEDDGAPAMVRKAKVLPPQSYLGAIDDMMRAAVISMSDLANKYKDMVDRDSAYEFLQRLQIEVSQKQEEERQAEIERKEAEKQIEIERKEAEKQAKAAQNEAEKQAREAEKEEKKKKDAIKKGVATVAGTAAGTIGRQIGKTLGKSGGKFGSSLGGNLGASLGRGVLSTL
-595 FRNDD
+595 FKLK

>member
-1 MYTDK
+1 MYKDNEIWVASD
-6 GLYIAKAAGR
+6 GDAK
-16 ELYILPKMANR
+16 LCIKSKYANR

-36 TGKTVSLK
+36 TGKTVTLK
-44 VLAESFSDMGVP
+44 VMAESFSDAGVP
-56 VIMADVKGDLAGMV
+56 VFLSDIKGDLSGMC
-70 KAGGD
+70 K
-75 NATISQRVSEFGLL
+75 
-89 ERGFT
+89 
-94 YKAFPTCFWDLFA
+94 
-107 KKGLPLRTTISEF
+107 
-120 GPLLL
+120 
-125 AKLLDLNQVQSD
+125 
-137 ILNIVFKIADDEGL
+137 
-151 LLIDIKD
+151 
-158 LKAMLNYVS
+158 
-167 ENSAQYKSE
+167 
-176 YGNISSQSVA
+176 
-186 AIMRA
+186 
-191 VVALSD
+191 
-197 RGAEEFFGEPALNI
+197 
-211 RDWMRTTQDSRA
+211 
-223 YINIIDASSLIQDTL
+223 
-238 AYSTFMLWL
+238 
-247 LSELFETMPEVGD
+247 
-260 LEKPKMVFFFDE
+260 
-272 AHLLFKNTPK
+272 
-282 AMMQKIE
+282 
-289 QVMKLIRS
+289 
-297 KGIGIYFISQS
+297 
-308 PSDIPGEILAQL
+308 PGEE
-320 GNKIQHALRAYTAS
+320 KES
-334 EQKAVKAAAQSYRI
+334 
-348 NPNLD
+348 
-353 TQKAITELGIGEDF
+353 ITKRVAELGMGEDF

-381 KKGLPLRTT
+381 KRGLPLRTT

-468 LGDKGGDIFF
+468 LGDKGGDVFF

-499 VLDATTIINDPV
+499 VLDATTIINDPG
-511 IYSTFM
+511 IYATFM

-528 PEVGDLDK
+528 PEVGDLEK

-582 LPIIRSG
+582 SDIPDEVLAQLGNKVQHALRAYTPAEQKGIKAAAQSYRANPDFDTAEIITNLGIGEAVVS
-589 FIEVWL
+589 FIEDDGAPAMVRKAKVLPPQSYLGAIDDMMRAAVISMSDLAEKYKDMVDRDSAYEFLQRLQVEISQKQEEEKQAEIARKEAEKQAEIERKEAEKQEKAAQKEAERQAKEAEKEEKKKKDAIKKGVATVAGTAAGTIGRQIGKTLGKSGGKFGSSLGGNLGASLGRGVLSTL
-595 FRNDD
+595 FKLK

>member
-1 MYTDK
+1 MYKENEIWVASD
-6 GLYIAKAAGR
+6 GDAK
-16 ELYILPKMANR
+16 LCIKSKYANR

-36 TGKTVSLK
+36 TGKTVTLK
-44 VLAESFSDMGVP
+44 VMAESFSDAGVP
-56 VIMADVKGDLAGMV
+56 VFLSDIKGDLSGMC
-70 KAGGD
+70 K
-75 NATISQRVSEFGLL
+75 
-89 ERGFT
+89 
-94 YKAFPTCFWDLFA
+94 
-107 KKGLPLRTTISEF
+107 
-120 GPLLL
+120 
-125 AKLLDLNQVQSD
+125 
-137 ILNIVFKIADDEGL
+137 
-151 LLIDIKD
+151 
-158 LKAMLNYVS
+158 
-167 ENSAQYKSE
+167 
-176 YGNISSQSVA
+176 
-186 AIMRA
+186 
-191 VVALSD
+191 
-197 RGAEEFFGEPALNI
+197 
-211 RDWMRTTQDSRA
+211 
-223 YINIIDASSLIQDTL
+223 
-238 AYSTFMLWL
+238 
-247 LSELFETMPEVGD
+247 
-260 LEKPKMVFFFDE
+260 
-272 AHLLFKNTPK
+272 
-282 AMMQKIE
+282 
-289 QVMKLIRS
+289 
-297 KGIGIYFISQS
+297 
-308 PSDIPGEILAQL
+308 PGEE
-320 GNKIQHALRAYTAS
+320 KES
-334 EQKAVKAAAQSYRI
+334 
-348 NPNLD
+348 
-353 TQKAITELGIGEDF
+353 ITKRVAELGMGEDF

-468 LGDKGGDIFF
+468 LGDKGGDVFF

-499 VLDATTIINDPV
+499 VLDATTIINDPG
-511 IYSTFM
+511 IYATFM

-582 LPIIRSG
+582 SDIPDEVLAQLGNKVQHALRAYTPAEQKGIKAAAQSYRANPDFDTAEIITNLGIGEAVVS
-589 FIEVWL
+589 FIEDDGAPAMVRKAKVLPPQSYLGAIDDMMRAAVISMSDLAGKYKDMVDRDSAYEFLQRLQVEISQKQEEERQAEIARKETEKQAEIERKEAEKQAKAAQKEAEKQAREAEKEEKKKKDAIKKGVATVSGTAAGTIGRQIGKTLGKSGGKFGSSLGGNLGASLGRGVLSTL
-595 FRNDD
+595 FKLK

>member
-1 MYTDK
+1 MYKDNEIWVASD
-6 GLYIAKAAGR
+6 GDAK
-16 ELYILPKMANR
+16 LCIKSKYANR

-36 TGKTVSLK
+36 TGKTVTLK
-44 VLAESFSDMGVP
+44 VMAESFSDAGVP
-56 VIMADVKGDLAGMV
+56 VFLSDIKGDLSGMC
-70 KAGGD
+70 KPGEEKESI
-75 NATISQRVSEFGLL
+75 TKRVSE
-89 ERGFT
+89 
-94 YKAFPTCFWDLFA
+94 
-107 KKGLPLRTTISEF
+107 
-120 GPLLL
+120 
-125 AKLLDLNQVQSD
+125 
-137 ILNIVFKIADDEGL
+137 
-151 LLIDIKD
+151 
-158 LKAMLNYVS
+158 
-167 ENSAQYKSE
+167 
-176 YGNISSQSVA
+176 
-186 AIMRA
+186 
-191 VVALSD
+191 
-197 RGAEEFFGEPALNI
+197 
-211 RDWMRTTQDSRA
+211 
-223 YINIIDASSLIQDTL
+223 
-238 AYSTFMLWL
+238 
-247 LSELFETMPEVGD
+247 
-260 LEKPKMVFFFDE
+260 
-272 AHLLFKNTPK
+272 
-282 AMMQKIE
+282 
-289 QVMKLIRS
+289 
-297 KGIGIYFISQS
+297 
-308 PSDIPGEILAQL
+308 L
-320 GNKIQHALRAYTAS
+320 GM
-334 EQKAVKAAAQSYRI
+334 
-348 NPNLD
+348 
-353 TQKAITELGIGEDF
+353 GEDF

-399 AKLLD
+399 AKLLE

-442 NAADYKAEYG
+442 NATDYKAEYG

-468 LGDKGGDIFF
+468 LGDKGGDVFF

-499 VLDATTIINDPV
+499 VLDATTIINDPG
-511 IYSTFM
+511 IYATFM

-582 LPIIRSG
+582 SDIPDEVLAQLGNKVQHALRAYTPAEQKGIKAAAQSYRANPDFDTAEIITNLGIGEAVVS
-589 FIEVWL
+589 FIEDDGAPAMVRKAKVLPPQSYLGAIDDMMRAAVISMSDLAEKYKDMVDRDSAYEFLQRLQVEISQKQEEEKQAETARKEAEKQAEIERKEAEKQEKAAQKEAERQAKEAEKEEKKKKDAIKKGVAAVAGTAAGTIGRQIGKTLGKSGGKFGLSLGGNLGASLGRGVLSTL
-595 FRNDD
+595 FKLK

>member
-1 MYTDK
+1 MYKDNEIWVASD
-6 GLYIAKAAGR
+6 GDAK
-16 ELYILPKMANR
+16 LCIKSKYANR

-36 TGKTVSLK
+36 TGKTVTLK
-44 VLAESFSDMGVP
+44 VMAESFSDAGVP
-56 VIMADVKGDLAGMV
+56 VFLSDIKGDLSGMC
-70 KAGGD
+70 K
-75 NATISQRVSEFGLL
+75 
-89 ERGFT
+89 
-94 YKAFPTCFWDLFA
+94 
-107 KKGLPLRTTISEF
+107 
-120 GPLLL
+120 
-125 AKLLDLNQVQSD
+125 
-137 ILNIVFKIADDEGL
+137 
-151 LLIDIKD
+151 
-158 LKAMLNYVS
+158 
-167 ENSAQYKSE
+167 
-176 YGNISSQSVA
+176 
-186 AIMRA
+186 
-191 VVALSD
+191 
-197 RGAEEFFGEPALNI
+197 
-211 RDWMRTTQDSRA
+211 
-223 YINIIDASSLIQDTL
+223 
-238 AYSTFMLWL
+238 
-247 LSELFETMPEVGD
+247 
-260 LEKPKMVFFFDE
+260 
-272 AHLLFKNTPK
+272 
-282 AMMQKIE
+282 
-289 QVMKLIRS
+289 
-297 KGIGIYFISQS
+297 
-308 PSDIPGEILAQL
+308 PGEE
-320 GNKIQHALRAYTAS
+320 KES
-334 EQKAVKAAAQSYRI
+334 
-348 NPNLD
+348 
-353 TQKAITELGIGEDF
+353 ITKRVAELGIGEDF

-468 LGDKGGDIFF
+468 LGDKGGDVFF

-499 VLDATTIINDPV
+499 VLDATTIINDPG
-511 IYSTFM
+511 IYATFM

-582 LPIIRSG
+582 SDIPDEVLAQLGNKVQHALRAYTPAEQKGIKAAAQSYRANPDFDTAEIIINLGIGEAVVS
-589 FIEVWL
+589 FIEDDGAPAMVRKAKVLPPQSYLGAIDDMMRAAVISMSDLAEKYKDMVDRDSAYEFLQRLQVEISQKQEEEKQAEIARKEAEKQAEIERKEAEKQEKAAQKEAERQAKEAEKEEKKKKDAIKKGVAAVAGTAAGTIGRQIGKTLGKSGGKFGSSLGGNLGASLGRGVLSTL
-595 FRNDD
+595 FKLK

>member
-1 MYTDK
+1 MYKENEIWVASD
-6 GLYIAKAAGR
+6 GDAK
-16 ELYILPKMANR
+16 LCIKSKYANR

-36 TGKTVSLK
+36 TGKTVTLK
-44 VLAESFSDMGVP
+44 VMAESFSDAGVP
-56 VIMADVKGDLAGMV
+56 VFLSDIKGDLSGMC
-70 KAGGD
+70 K
-75 NATISQRVSEFGLL
+75 
-89 ERGFT
+89 
-94 YKAFPTCFWDLFA
+94 
-107 KKGLPLRTTISEF
+107 
-120 GPLLL
+120 
-125 AKLLDLNQVQSD
+125 
-137 ILNIVFKIADDEGL
+137 
-151 LLIDIKD
+151 
-158 LKAMLNYVS
+158 
-167 ENSAQYKSE
+167 
-176 YGNISSQSVA
+176 
-186 AIMRA
+186 
-191 VVALSD
+191 
-197 RGAEEFFGEPALNI
+197 
-211 RDWMRTTQDSRA
+211 
-223 YINIIDASSLIQDTL
+223 
-238 AYSTFMLWL
+238 
-247 LSELFETMPEVGD
+247 
-260 LEKPKMVFFFDE
+260 
-272 AHLLFKNTPK
+272 
-282 AMMQKIE
+282 
-289 QVMKLIRS
+289 
-297 KGIGIYFISQS
+297 
-308 PSDIPGEILAQL
+308 PGEE
-320 GNKIQHALRAYTAS
+320 KES
-334 EQKAVKAAAQSYRI
+334 
-348 NPNLD
+348 
-353 TQKAITELGIGEDF
+353 ITKRVAELGMGEDF

-390 ISEFGPMLL
+390 ISDFGPMLL

-442 NAADYKAEYG
+442 NAAGYKAEYG

-468 LGDKGGDIFF
+468 LGDKGGDVFF

-499 VLDATTIINDPV
+499 VLDATTIINDPG
-511 IYSTFM
+511 IYATFM

-582 LPIIRSG
+582 SDIPDEVLAQLGNKVQHALRAYTPAEQKGIKAAAQSYRANPDFDTAEIITNLGIGEAVVS
-589 FIEVWL
+589 FIEDDGAPAMVRKAKVLPPQSYLGAIDDMMRAAVISMSDLAGKYKDMVDRDSAYEFLQRLQVEISQKQEEERQAEIARKEAEKQAEIERKEAEKQAKAAQKEAEKQAREAEKEEKKKKDAIKKGVATVAGTAAGTIGRQIGKTLGKSGGKFGSSLGGNLGASLGRGVLSTL
-595 FRNDD
+595 FKLK

>member
-1 MYTDK
+1 MYKDNEIWVASD
-6 GLYIAKAAGR
+6 GDAK
-16 ELYILPKMANR
+16 LCIKSKYANR

-36 TGKTVSLK
+36 TGKTVTLK
-44 VLAESFSDMGVP
+44 VMAESFSDAGVP
-56 VIMADVKGDLAGMV
+56 VFLSDIKGDLSGMC
-70 KAGGD
+70 K
-75 NATISQRVSEFGLL
+75 
-89 ERGFT
+89 
-94 YKAFPTCFWDLFA
+94 
-107 KKGLPLRTTISEF
+107 
-120 GPLLL
+120 
-125 AKLLDLNQVQSD
+125 
-137 ILNIVFKIADDEGL
+137 
-151 LLIDIKD
+151 
-158 LKAMLNYVS
+158 
-167 ENSAQYKSE
+167 
-176 YGNISSQSVA
+176 
-186 AIMRA
+186 
-191 VVALSD
+191 
-197 RGAEEFFGEPALNI
+197 
-211 RDWMRTTQDSRA
+211 
-223 YINIIDASSLIQDTL
+223 
-238 AYSTFMLWL
+238 
-247 LSELFETMPEVGD
+247 
-260 LEKPKMVFFFDE
+260 
-272 AHLLFKNTPK
+272 
-282 AMMQKIE
+282 
-289 QVMKLIRS
+289 
-297 KGIGIYFISQS
+297 
-308 PSDIPGEILAQL
+308 PGEE
-320 GNKIQHALRAYTAS
+320 KES
-334 EQKAVKAAAQSYRI
+334 
-348 NPNLD
+348 
-353 TQKAITELGIGEDF
+353 ITKRVAELGMGEDF

-468 LGDKGGDIFF
+468 LGDKGGDVFF

-499 VLDATTIINDPV
+499 VLDATTIINDPG
-511 IYSTFM
+511 IYATFM

-582 LPIIRSG
+582 SDIPDEVLAQLGNKVQHALRAYTPAEQKGIKAAAQSYRANPDFDTAEIITNLGIGEAVVS
-589 FIEVWL
+589 FIEDDGAPAMVRKAKVLPPQSYLGAIDDMMRAAVISMSDLAEKYKDMVDRDSAYEFLQRLQVEISQKQEEEKQAETARKEAEKQAEIERKEAEKQEKAEQKEDERQAKEAEKEEKKKKDAIKKGVAAVAGTAAGTIGRQIGKTLGKSGGKFGSSLGGNLGASLGRGVLSTL
-595 FRNDD
+595 FKLK

>member
-1 MYTDK
+1 MYKDNEIWVASD
-6 GLYIAKAAGR
+6 GDAK
-16 ELYILPKMANR
+16 LCIKSKYANR

-36 TGKTVSLK
+36 TGKTVTLK
-44 VLAESFSDMGVP
+44 VMAESFSDAGVP
-56 VIMADVKGDLAGMV
+56 VFLSDIKGDLSGMC
-70 KAGGD
+70 K
-75 NATISQRVSEFGLL
+75 
-89 ERGFT
+89 
-94 YKAFPTCFWDLFA
+94 
-107 KKGLPLRTTISEF
+107 
-120 GPLLL
+120 
-125 AKLLDLNQVQSD
+125 
-137 ILNIVFKIADDEGL
+137 
-151 LLIDIKD
+151 
-158 LKAMLNYVS
+158 
-167 ENSAQYKSE
+167 
-176 YGNISSQSVA
+176 
-186 AIMRA
+186 
-191 VVALSD
+191 
-197 RGAEEFFGEPALNI
+197 
-211 RDWMRTTQDSRA
+211 
-223 YINIIDASSLIQDTL
+223 
-238 AYSTFMLWL
+238 
-247 LSELFETMPEVGD
+247 
-260 LEKPKMVFFFDE
+260 
-272 AHLLFKNTPK
+272 
-282 AMMQKIE
+282 
-289 QVMKLIRS
+289 
-297 KGIGIYFISQS
+297 
-308 PSDIPGEILAQL
+308 PGEE
-320 GNKIQHALRAYTAS
+320 KES
-334 EQKAVKAAAQSYRI
+334 
-348 NPNLD
+348 
-353 TQKAITELGIGEDF
+353 ITKRVAELGMGEDF

-442 NAADYKAEYG
+442 NATDYKAEYG

-468 LGDKGGDIFF
+468 LGDKGGDVFF

-499 VLDATTIINDPV
+499 VLDATTIINDPG
-511 IYSTFM
+511 IYATFM

-562 QVVKLIRS
+562 QVLKLIRS

-582 LPIIRSG
+582 SDIPDEVLAQLGNKVQHALRAYTPAEQKGIKAAAQSYRANPDFDTAEIITNLGIGEAVVS
-589 FIEVWL
+589 FIEDDGAPAMVRKAKVLPPQSYLGAIDDMMRAAVISMSDLAEKYKDMVDRDSAYEFLQRLQVEISQKQEEEKQAETARKEAEKQAEIERKEAEKQAKAAQKEAERQAKEAEKEEKKKKDAIKKGVAAVAGTAAGTIGRQIGKTLGKSGGKFGSSLGGNLGASLGRGVLSTL
-595 FRNDD
+595 FKLK

>member
-1 MYTDK
+1 MYKDNEIWVASD
-6 GLYIAKAAGR
+6 GDAK
-16 ELYILPKMANR
+16 LCIKSKYANR

-36 TGKTVSLK
+36 TGKTVTLK
-44 VLAESFSDMGVP
+44 VMAESFSDAGVP
-56 VIMADVKGDLAGMV
+56 VFLSDIKGDLSGMC
-70 KAGGD
+70 K
-75 NATISQRVSEFGLL
+75 
-89 ERGFT
+89 
-94 YKAFPTCFWDLFA
+94 
-107 KKGLPLRTTISEF
+107 
-120 GPLLL
+120 
-125 AKLLDLNQVQSD
+125 
-137 ILNIVFKIADDEGL
+137 
-151 LLIDIKD
+151 
-158 LKAMLNYVS
+158 
-167 ENSAQYKSE
+167 
-176 YGNISSQSVA
+176 
-186 AIMRA
+186 
-191 VVALSD
+191 
-197 RGAEEFFGEPALNI
+197 
-211 RDWMRTTQDSRA
+211 
-223 YINIIDASSLIQDTL
+223 
-238 AYSTFMLWL
+238 
-247 LSELFETMPEVGD
+247 
-260 LEKPKMVFFFDE
+260 
-272 AHLLFKNTPK
+272 
-282 AMMQKIE
+282 
-289 QVMKLIRS
+289 
-297 KGIGIYFISQS
+297 
-308 PSDIPGEILAQL
+308 PGEE
-320 GNKIQHALRAYTAS
+320 KES
-334 EQKAVKAAAQSYRI
+334 
-348 NPNLD
+348 
-353 TQKAITELGIGEDF
+353 ITKRVVELGIGEDF

-442 NAADYKAEYG
+442 NATDYKAEYG

-468 LGDKGGDIFF
+468 LGDKGGDVFF

-484 INDWFVTKDGKGMIN
+484 INDWFVTRDGKGMIN
-499 VLDATTIINDPV
+499 VLDATTIINDPG
-511 IYSTFM
+511 IYATFM

-582 LPIIRSG
+582 SDIPDEVLAQLGNKVQHALRAYTPAEQKGIKAAAQSYRVNPDFDTAEIITNLGIGEAVVS
-589 FIEVWL
+589 FIEDDGAPAMVRKAKVLPPQSYLGAIDDMMRAAVISMSDLAEKYKDMVDRDSAYEFLQRLQVEISQKQEEERQAEIARKEAEKQAEIERKESEKQEKAAQKEAERQAKEAEKEEKKKKDAIKMGVAAVAGTAAGTIGRQIGKTLGKSGGKFGSSLGGNLGASLGRGVLSTL
-595 FRNDD
+595 FKLK

>member
-1 MYTDK
+1 MYKDNEIWVASD
-6 GLYIAKAAGR
+6 GDAK
-16 ELYILPKMANR
+16 LCIKSKYANR

-36 TGKTVSLK
+36 TGKTVTLK
-44 VLAESFSDMGVP
+44 VMAESFSDAGVP
-56 VIMADVKGDLAGMV
+56 VFLSDIKGDLSGMC
-70 KAGGD
+70 K
-75 NATISQRVSEFGLL
+75 
-89 ERGFT
+89 
-94 YKAFPTCFWDLFA
+94 
-107 KKGLPLRTTISEF
+107 
-120 GPLLL
+120 
-125 AKLLDLNQVQSD
+125 
-137 ILNIVFKIADDEGL
+137 
-151 LLIDIKD
+151 
-158 LKAMLNYVS
+158 
-167 ENSAQYKSE
+167 
-176 YGNISSQSVA
+176 
-186 AIMRA
+186 
-191 VVALSD
+191 
-197 RGAEEFFGEPALNI
+197 
-211 RDWMRTTQDSRA
+211 
-223 YINIIDASSLIQDTL
+223 
-238 AYSTFMLWL
+238 
-247 LSELFETMPEVGD
+247 
-260 LEKPKMVFFFDE
+260 
-272 AHLLFKNTPK
+272 
-282 AMMQKIE
+282 
-289 QVMKLIRS
+289 
-297 KGIGIYFISQS
+297 
-308 PSDIPGEILAQL
+308 PGEE
-320 GNKIQHALRAYTAS
+320 KES
-334 EQKAVKAAAQSYRI
+334 
-348 NPNLD
+348 
-353 TQKAITELGIGEDF
+353 ITKRVAELGMGEDF

-468 LGDKGGDIFF
+468 LGDKGGDVFF

-499 VLDATTIINDPV
+499 VLDATTIINDPG
-511 IYSTFM
+511 IYATFM

-582 LPIIRSG
+582 SDIPDEVLAQLGNKVQHALRAYTPAEQKGIKAAAQSYRVNPDFDTAEIITNLGIGEAVVS
-589 FIEVWL
+589 FIEDDGAPAMVRKAKVLPPQSYLGAIDDMMRAAVISMSDLAEKYKDMVDRDSAYEFLQRLQVEISQKQEEEKQAETARKEAEKQAEIERKEAEKQEKAAQKEAERQAKEAEKEEKKKKDAIKKGVAAVAGTAAGTIGRQIGKTLGKSGGKFGSSLGGNLGASLGRGVLSTL
-595 FRNDD
+595 FKLK

>member
-1 MYTDK
+1 MYKENEIWVASD
-6 GLYIAKAAGR
+6 GDAK
-16 ELYILPKMANR
+16 LCIKSKYANR

-36 TGKTVSLK
+36 TGKTVTLK
-44 VLAESFSDMGVP
+44 VMAESFSDAGVP
-56 VIMADVKGDLAGMV
+56 VFLSDIKGDLSGMC
-70 KAGGD
+70 KPGEEKESI
-75 NATISQRVSEFGLL
+75 TKRVSE
-89 ERGFT
+89 
-94 YKAFPTCFWDLFA
+94 
-107 KKGLPLRTTISEF
+107 
-120 GPLLL
+120 
-125 AKLLDLNQVQSD
+125 
-137 ILNIVFKIADDEGL
+137 
-151 LLIDIKD
+151 
-158 LKAMLNYVS
+158 
-167 ENSAQYKSE
+167 
-176 YGNISSQSVA
+176 
-186 AIMRA
+186 
-191 VVALSD
+191 
-197 RGAEEFFGEPALNI
+197 
-211 RDWMRTTQDSRA
+211 
-223 YINIIDASSLIQDTL
+223 
-238 AYSTFMLWL
+238 
-247 LSELFETMPEVGD
+247 
-260 LEKPKMVFFFDE
+260 
-272 AHLLFKNTPK
+272 
-282 AMMQKIE
+282 
-289 QVMKLIRS
+289 
-297 KGIGIYFISQS
+297 
-308 PSDIPGEILAQL
+308 L
-320 GNKIQHALRAYTAS
+320 GM
-334 EQKAVKAAAQSYRI
+334 
-348 NPNLD
+348 
-353 TQKAITELGIGEDF
+353 GEDF

-468 LGDKGGDIFF
+468 LGDKGGDVFF

-499 VLDATTIINDPV
+499 VLDATTIINDPG
-511 IYSTFM
+511 IYATFM

-582 LPIIRSG
+582 SDIPDEVLAQLGNKVQHALRAYTPAEQKGIKAAAQSYRANPDFDTAEIITNLGIGEAVVS
-589 FIEVWL
+589 FIEDDGAPAMVRKAKVLPPQSYLGAIDDMMRAAFISMSDLANKYKDMVDRDSAYEFLQRLQVEISQKQEEERQAEIARKEAEKQAEIERKEAEKQAKAAQKEAEKQAREAEKEEKKKKDAIKKGVATVAGTAAGTIGRQIGKTLGKSGGKFGSSLGGNLGASLGRGVLSTL
-595 FRNDD
+595 FKLK

>member
-1 MYTDK
+1 MYKDNEIWVASD
-6 GLYIAKAAGR
+6 GDAK
-16 ELYILPKMANR
+16 LCIKSKYANR

-36 TGKTVSLK
+36 TGKTVTLK
-44 VLAESFSDMGVP
+44 VMAESFSDAGVP
-56 VIMADVKGDLAGMV
+56 VFLSDIKGDLSGMC
-70 KAGGD
+70 K
-75 NATISQRVSEFGLL
+75 
-89 ERGFT
+89 
-94 YKAFPTCFWDLFA
+94 
-107 KKGLPLRTTISEF
+107 
-120 GPLLL
+120 
-125 AKLLDLNQVQSD
+125 
-137 ILNIVFKIADDEGL
+137 
-151 LLIDIKD
+151 
-158 LKAMLNYVS
+158 
-167 ENSAQYKSE
+167 
-176 YGNISSQSVA
+176 
-186 AIMRA
+186 
-191 VVALSD
+191 
-197 RGAEEFFGEPALNI
+197 
-211 RDWMRTTQDSRA
+211 
-223 YINIIDASSLIQDTL
+223 
-238 AYSTFMLWL
+238 
-247 LSELFETMPEVGD
+247 
-260 LEKPKMVFFFDE
+260 
-272 AHLLFKNTPK
+272 
-282 AMMQKIE
+282 
-289 QVMKLIRS
+289 
-297 KGIGIYFISQS
+297 
-308 PSDIPGEILAQL
+308 PGEE
-320 GNKIQHALRAYTAS
+320 KES
-334 EQKAVKAAAQSYRI
+334 
-348 NPNLD
+348 
-353 TQKAITELGIGEDF
+353 ITKRVAELGMGEDF

-468 LGDKGGDIFF
+468 LGDKGGDVFF

-499 VLDATTIINDPV
+499 VLDATTIINDPG
-511 IYSTFM
+511 IYATFM

-582 LPIIRSG
+582 SDIPDEVLAQLGNKVQHALRAYTPAEQKGIKAAAQSYRANPDFDTAEIITNLGIGEAVVS
-589 FIEVWL
+589 FIEDDGAPAMVRKAKVLPPQSYLGAIDDMMRAAVISMSDLAEKYKDMVDRDSAYEFLQRLQVEISQKQEEERQAETARKEAEKQAEIERKEAEKQAKAAQKEAEKQAKEAEKEEKKKKDAIKKGVAAVAGTAAGTIGRQIGKTLGKSGGKFGSSLGGNLGASLGRGVLSTL
-595 FRNDD
+595 FKLK

>member
-1 MYTDK
+1 MYKDNEIWVASD
-6 GLYIAKAAGR
+6 GDAK
-16 ELYILPKMANR
+16 LCIKSKYANR

-36 TGKTVSLK
+36 TGKTVTLK
-44 VLAESFSDMGVP
+44 VMAESFSDAGVP
-56 VIMADVKGDLAGMV
+56 VFLSDIKGDLSGMC
-70 KAGGD
+70 K
-75 NATISQRVSEFGLL
+75 
-89 ERGFT
+89 
-94 YKAFPTCFWDLFA
+94 
-107 KKGLPLRTTISEF
+107 
-120 GPLLL
+120 
-125 AKLLDLNQVQSD
+125 
-137 ILNIVFKIADDEGL
+137 
-151 LLIDIKD
+151 
-158 LKAMLNYVS
+158 
-167 ENSAQYKSE
+167 
-176 YGNISSQSVA
+176 
-186 AIMRA
+186 
-191 VVALSD
+191 
-197 RGAEEFFGEPALNI
+197 
-211 RDWMRTTQDSRA
+211 
-223 YINIIDASSLIQDTL
+223 
-238 AYSTFMLWL
+238 
-247 LSELFETMPEVGD
+247 
-260 LEKPKMVFFFDE
+260 
-272 AHLLFKNTPK
+272 
-282 AMMQKIE
+282 
-289 QVMKLIRS
+289 
-297 KGIGIYFISQS
+297 
-308 PSDIPGEILAQL
+308 PGEE
-320 GNKIQHALRAYTAS
+320 KES
-334 EQKAVKAAAQSYRI
+334 
-348 NPNLD
+348 
-353 TQKAITELGIGEDF
+353 ITKRVAELGMGEDF

-582 LPIIRSG
+582 SDIPDEALAQLGNKVQHALRAYTPAEQKGIKAAAQSYRVNPDFDTAEIITNLGIGEAVVS
-589 FIEVWL
+589 FIEDDGAPAMVRKAKVLPPQSYLGAIDDMMRAAVISMSDLAGKYKDMVDRDSAYEFLQRLQVEISQKQEEERQAEIERKEAEKQVEIERKEAEKQAKAAQKEAEKQAKEAEKEEKKKKDAIKKGVAAVAGTAAGTIGRQIGKTLGKSGGKFGSSLGGNLGASLGRGVLSTL
-595 FRNDD
+595 FKLK

>member
-1 MYTDK
+1 MYKDNEIWVASD
-6 GLYIAKAAGR
+6 GDAK
-16 ELYILPKMANR
+16 LCIKSKYANR

-36 TGKTVSLK
+36 TGKTVTLK
-44 VLAESFSDMGVP
+44 VMAESFSDAGVP
-56 VIMADVKGDLAGMV
+56 VFLSDIKGDLSGMC
-70 KAGGD
+70 K
-75 NATISQRVSEFGLL
+75 
-89 ERGFT
+89 
-94 YKAFPTCFWDLFA
+94 
-107 KKGLPLRTTISEF
+107 
-120 GPLLL
+120 
-125 AKLLDLNQVQSD
+125 
-137 ILNIVFKIADDEGL
+137 
-151 LLIDIKD
+151 
-158 LKAMLNYVS
+158 
-167 ENSAQYKSE
+167 
-176 YGNISSQSVA
+176 
-186 AIMRA
+186 
-191 VVALSD
+191 
-197 RGAEEFFGEPALNI
+197 
-211 RDWMRTTQDSRA
+211 
-223 YINIIDASSLIQDTL
+223 
-238 AYSTFMLWL
+238 
-247 LSELFETMPEVGD
+247 
-260 LEKPKMVFFFDE
+260 
-272 AHLLFKNTPK
+272 
-282 AMMQKIE
+282 
-289 QVMKLIRS
+289 
-297 KGIGIYFISQS
+297 
-308 PSDIPGEILAQL
+308 PGEE
-320 GNKIQHALRAYTAS
+320 KES
-334 EQKAVKAAAQSYRI
+334 
-348 NPNLD
+348 
-353 TQKAITELGIGEDF
+353 ITKRVAELGMGEDF

-381 KKGLPLRTT
+381 KRGLPLRTT

-468 LGDKGGDIFF
+468 LGDKGGDVFF

-499 VLDATTIINDPV
+499 VLDATTIINDPG
-511 IYSTFM
+511 IYATFM

-582 LPIIRSG
+582 SDIPDEVLAQLGNKVQHALRAYTPAEQKGIKAAAQSYRANPDFDTAEIITNLGIGEAVVS
-589 FIEVWL
+589 FIEDDGAPAMVRKAKVLPPQSYLGAIDDMMRAAVISMSDLAEKYKDMVDRDSAYEFLQRLQVEISQKQEEEKQAETAKKEAEKQAEIERKEAEKQEKAAQKEAERQAKEAEKEEKKKKDAIKKGVAAVAGTAAGTIGRQIGKTVGKSGGKFGSSLGGNLGASLGRGVLSTL
-595 FRNDD
+595 FKLK

>member
-1 MYTDK
+1 MYKDNEIWVASD
-6 GLYIAKAAGR
+6 GDAK
-16 ELYILPKMANR
+16 LCIKSKYANR

-36 TGKTVSLK
+36 TGKTVTLK
-44 VLAESFSDMGVP
+44 VMAESFSDAGVP
-56 VIMADVKGDLAGMV
+56 VFLSDIKGDLSGMC
-70 KAGGD
+70 K
-75 NATISQRVSEFGLL
+75 
-89 ERGFT
+89 
-94 YKAFPTCFWDLFA
+94 
-107 KKGLPLRTTISEF
+107 
-120 GPLLL
+120 
-125 AKLLDLNQVQSD
+125 
-137 ILNIVFKIADDEGL
+137 
-151 LLIDIKD
+151 
-158 LKAMLNYVS
+158 
-167 ENSAQYKSE
+167 
-176 YGNISSQSVA
+176 
-186 AIMRA
+186 
-191 VVALSD
+191 
-197 RGAEEFFGEPALNI
+197 
-211 RDWMRTTQDSRA
+211 
-223 YINIIDASSLIQDTL
+223 
-238 AYSTFMLWL
+238 
-247 LSELFETMPEVGD
+247 
-260 LEKPKMVFFFDE
+260 
-272 AHLLFKNTPK
+272 
-282 AMMQKIE
+282 
-289 QVMKLIRS
+289 
-297 KGIGIYFISQS
+297 
-308 PSDIPGEILAQL
+308 PGEE
-320 GNKIQHALRAYTAS
+320 KES
-334 EQKAVKAAAQSYRI
+334 
-348 NPNLD
+348 
-353 TQKAITELGIGEDF
+353 ITKRVAELGMGEDF

-468 LGDKGGDIFF
+468 LGDKGGDVFF

-499 VLDATTIINDPV
+499 VLDATTIINDPG
-511 IYSTFM
+511 IYATFM

-582 LPIIRSG
+582 SDIPDEVLAQLGNKVQHALRAYTPAEQKGIKAAAQSYRANPDFDTAEIITNLGIGEAVVS
-589 FIEVWL
+589 FIEDDGAPAMVRKAKVLPPQSYLGAIDDMMRAAVISMSDLAEKYKDMVDRDSAYEFLQRLQVEISQKQEEEKQAETARKEAEKQAEIERKEAEKQEKAAQKEAERQAKEAEKEEKKKKDAIKKGVATVAGTAAGTIGRQIGKTLGKSGGKFGSSLGGNLGASLGRGVLSTL
-595 FRNDD
+595 FKLK

>member
-1 MYTDK
+1 MSKSFNYLPDFILEGAIMYTDK
-6 GLYIAKAAGR
+6 GLYIAKAFDR

-70 KAGGD
+70 RAGGD
-75 NATISQRVSEFGLL
+75 NASIGERVSEFGLL
-89 ERGFT
+89 EKGFT

-167 ENSAQYKSE
+167 ENSAQYKAE

-197 RGAEEFFGEPALNI
+197 RGAEQFFGEPALNI
-211 RDWMRTTQDSRA
+211 RDWMRTTLDSRA

-238 AYSTFMLWL
+238 AYSTFMLWM
-247 LSELFETMPEVGD
+247 LSELFETMQEVGD

-308 PSDIPGEILAQL
+308 PGDIPGEILAQL
-320 GNKIQHALRAYTAS
+320 GNKIQHALRAYTAA
-334 EQKAVKAAAQSYRI
+334 EQKAVKAAVQSYRV

-353 TQKAITELGIGEDF
+353 TQKAITELGIGEALV
-367 SFKAYPTVF
+367 SFIQEDGSPDMVERAYILPPQSYLGAIGEEERRSVIVGSDLYHKYIEIEDRDSAYEFLSRVNEVRENEKLSDKESKERAKEEEKDKKRMARNIKSVGNTAVGT
-376 WDIFG
+376 IGREVGNALGSSVGGRFG
-381 KKGLPLRTT
+381 KKLGGNVGA
-390 ISEFGPMLL
+390 SL
-399 AKLLD
+399 ARG
-404 LNQIQ
+404 
-409 TDILN
+409 
-414 IIFKIADDEG
+414 IFKT
-424 LLLIDLKDL
+424 
-433 KSMLNYVSE
+433 
-442 NAADYKAEYG
+442 
-452 NIAPQSVNA
+452 
-461 IMRGLVA
+461 
-468 LGDKGGDIFF
+468 IFKF
-478 GEPALD
+478 
-484 INDWFVTKDGKGMIN
+484 
-499 VLDATTIINDPV
+499 
-511 IYSTFM
+511 
-517 LWMLAELFEIM
+517 
-528 PEVGDLDK
+528 
-536 PKMVFFFDEAHLLF
+536 
-550 KDTPKAL
+550 
-557 LQKIE
+557 
-562 QVVKLIRS
+562 
-570 KGIGVYFITQNP
+570 
-582 LPIIRSG
+582 
-589 FIEVWL
+589 
-595 FRNDD
+595 

>member
-1 MYTDK
+1 MYKDNEIWVASD
-6 GLYIAKAAGR
+6 GDAK
-16 ELYILPKMANR
+16 LCIKSKYANR

-36 TGKTVSLK
+36 TGKTVTLK
-44 VLAESFSDMGVP
+44 VMAESFSDAGVP
-56 VIMADVKGDLAGMV
+56 VFLSDIKGDLSGMC
-70 KAGGD
+70 K
-75 NATISQRVSEFGLL
+75 
-89 ERGFT
+89 
-94 YKAFPTCFWDLFA
+94 
-107 KKGLPLRTTISEF
+107 
-120 GPLLL
+120 
-125 AKLLDLNQVQSD
+125 
-137 ILNIVFKIADDEGL
+137 
-151 LLIDIKD
+151 
-158 LKAMLNYVS
+158 
-167 ENSAQYKSE
+167 
-176 YGNISSQSVA
+176 
-186 AIMRA
+186 
-191 VVALSD
+191 
-197 RGAEEFFGEPALNI
+197 
-211 RDWMRTTQDSRA
+211 
-223 YINIIDASSLIQDTL
+223 
-238 AYSTFMLWL
+238 
-247 LSELFETMPEVGD
+247 
-260 LEKPKMVFFFDE
+260 
-272 AHLLFKNTPK
+272 
-282 AMMQKIE
+282 
-289 QVMKLIRS
+289 
-297 KGIGIYFISQS
+297 
-308 PSDIPGEILAQL
+308 PGEE
-320 GNKIQHALRAYTAS
+320 KES
-334 EQKAVKAAAQSYRI
+334 
-348 NPNLD
+348 
-353 TQKAITELGIGEDF
+353 ITKRVAELGMGEDF

-442 NAADYKAEYG
+442 NATDYKAEYG

-468 LGDKGGDIFF
+468 LGDKGGDVFF

-499 VLDATTIINDPV
+499 VLDATTIINDPG
-511 IYSTFM
+511 IYATFM

-528 PEVGDLDK
+528 PEVGDLEK

-582 LPIIRSG
+582 SDIPDEVLAQLGNKVQHALRAYTPAEQKGIKAAAQSYRANPDFDTAEIITNLGIGEAVVS
-589 FIEVWL
+589 FIEDDGAPAMVRKAKVLPPQSYLGAIDDMMRAAVISMSDLAEKYKDMVDRDSAYEFLQRLQVEISQKQKEEKQAETARKEAEKQAEIERKEAEKQAKAAQKEAERQAKEAEKEEKKKKDAIKKGVAAVAGTAAGTIGRQIGKTLGKSGGKFGSSLGGNLGASLGRGVLSTL
-595 FRNDD
+595 FKLK